1 MVGPT
6 EPEQVSLRTKILLV
20 CYLASGVVG
29 LLMVTWLAVGLLV
42 YFVSG
47 EKALQSLPG
56 GFLFPWLPIAAL
68 VLFMSKFA
76 LIWSSRKDRQSGTS

>member
-6 EPEQVSLRTKILLV
+6 EPEQISLRTKLLLV
-20 CYLASGVVG
+20 CYLASGVAG
-29 LLMVTWLAVGLLV
+29 LLMVVWLAVVLLI

-47 EKALQSLPG
+47 ENAIQSLPV

-76 LIWSSRKDRQSGTS
+76 LILSSRKDGKSGMS